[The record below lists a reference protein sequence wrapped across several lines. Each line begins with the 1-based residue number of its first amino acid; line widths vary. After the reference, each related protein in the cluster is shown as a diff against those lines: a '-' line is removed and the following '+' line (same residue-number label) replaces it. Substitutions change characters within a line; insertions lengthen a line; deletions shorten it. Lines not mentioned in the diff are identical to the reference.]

1 MNFNNR
7 YNPLLKD
14 MHKISMNNVSN
25 NMNNINNMYMY
36 MSTNSNNFKSNFN
49 NMNNNNNSNMQENFK
64 NKQMINSFPNNN
76 IYLANNNNLY
86 NNMQENK
93 DDIITLYFEFSNK
106 KQIYI
111 YVNSNSYFR
120 DVIRELREKYSWL
133 NDLQI
138 IDYKYNEKSV
148 DYNKTLE
155 ENLIKDSSVIKV
167 IENKCNN

>member
-49 NMNNNNNSNMQENFK
+49 NMNNNNSNMQENFK

-111 YVNSNSYFR
+111 DVKISLYFR
-120 DVIRELREKYSWL
+120 DVIKELKEKYSWL
-133 NDLQI
+133 NDLNI
-138 IDYKYNEKSV
+138 IDYKFNGKSV
-148 DYNKTLE
+148 NMDKIIWTNS
-155 ENLIKDSSVIKV
+155 IKDSSVIQV
-167 IENKCNN
+167 IEA